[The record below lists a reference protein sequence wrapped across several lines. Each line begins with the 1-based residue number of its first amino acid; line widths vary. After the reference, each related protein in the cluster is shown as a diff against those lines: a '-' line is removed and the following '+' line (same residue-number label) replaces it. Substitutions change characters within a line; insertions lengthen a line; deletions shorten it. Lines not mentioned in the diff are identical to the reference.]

1 MEQPF
6 LPARQAPSHSLPQHA
21 TALLRQARD
30 VVDGISSADDAWR
43 GVRPFTLVRRGDR
56 NTVLRTRVPEGD
68 GTPLVFK
75 LLGGDAELADADLRY
90 MSALTGRG
98 VVPDVVADLG
108 DARGFAMVDAGD
120 ETLSRVLEQRSAR
133 EAQAAIVQ
141 MAQVY
146 ARLHVEGRAMVA
158 RTQAMRDGVLTRELG
173 TWTDGLARALEWL
186 QLSDEDVRV
195 RRALTRIVN
204 AWYADREALTLTHGD
219 PAPSN
224 VLFLPESGEARLV
237 DFEYGAARH
246 PAHDIAAWDVLC
258 PLPNDLVQLLR
269 DEYAAARSALGWP
282 MTPYDHRYA
291 SVVAYRA
298 LALLAW
304 LPREA
309 RDQDRPWVDAWSAR
323 QAVLST
329 LDRLV
334 LRCAGDS
341 ELQRLAEAASEAA
354 IRWRKEWPEI
364 EEVLPPWPALRG
376 NTA

>member
-6 LPARQAPSHSLPQHA
+6 PPARHAPSHALPQHA

-30 VVDGISSADDAWR
+30 LVDGISSAGEAWR
-43 GVRPFTLVRRGDR
+43 GARPFTLLRRGDR
-56 NTVLRTRVPEGD
+56 NTVLRSRLPGEGAAS
-68 GTPLVFK
+68 LVFK
-75 LLGGDAELADADLRY
+75 LFGGEAELADADLRY

-98 VVPDVVADLG
+98 VVPDVVAELG

-120 ETLSRVLEQRSAR
+120 ETLTCVLEQGSDR
-133 EAQAAIVQ
+133 EARAAIVR
-141 MAQVY
+141 MAQAY

-158 RTQAMRDGVLTRELG
+158 RTEAMRDAVLTRELG
-173 TWTDGLARALEWL
+173 AWTDGLARALEWL
-186 QLSDEDVRV
+186 QLSDEDSRV

-224 VLFLPESGEARLV
+224 ILFLPESGEARLV

-258 PLPNDLVQLLR
+258 PLPNDFVQLLR

-282 MTPYDHRYA
+282 MTPHDHRYV

-309 RDQDRPWVDAWSAR
+309 REQDRPWVDAWSAR

-329 LDRLV
+329 LDRLAE
-334 LRCAGDS
+334 RCAGDS
-341 ELQRLAEAASEAA
+341 ELQRLAEAASESA
-354 IRWRKEWPEI
+354 IRWRREWPEI
-364 EEVLPPWPALRG
+364 DTVLPRWPALSSR
-376 NTA
+376 AS

>member
-21 TALLRQARD
+21 SALLRQARD
-30 VVDGISSADDAWR
+30 LVDGISSAGEAWR
-43 GVRPFTLVRRGDR
+43 GARLFTLLRRGDR
-56 NTVLRTRVPEGD
+56 NTVLRSRLPGD
-68 GTPLVFK
+68 GAERLVFK
-75 LLGGDAELADADLRY
+75 LFGSEAELADADLRY

-108 DARGFAMVDAGD
+108 DARGYAMVDAGD
-120 ETLSRVLEQRSAR
+120 ETLTRVLEQGSVEEAR
-133 EAQAAIVQ
+133 AAIVR
-141 MAQVY
+141 MAQAY

-158 RTQAMRDGVLTRELG
+158 RTEAMRDGVLTRELG

-186 QLSDEDVRV
+186 QLSDDDTRV

-258 PLPNDLVQLLR
+258 PLPNDFVQLLR

-282 MTPYDHRYA
+282 MTPYDHRYV

-309 RDQDRPWVDAWSAR
+309 REQDRPWVDSWSVR

-329 LDRLV
+329 LDRLAQ
-334 LRCAGDS
+334 RCAGDS

-354 IRWRKEWPEI
+354 LRWRREWPEI
-364 EEVLPPWPALRG
+364 ENVLPPWPAFSCIPS
-376 NTA
+376 